1 MTSLTPLVDSVSVL
15 PGEPALSFRGPSVT
29 TGAPLVLLH
38 GLSGSSN
45 SWAPVTERFGDTW
58 RVWALDFRG
67 HGSSEHV
74 DGDYLF
80 DDYVAD
86 ASRLLDAIGEPAVV
100 VGHSLGSLV
109 AATLAQDDHPL
120 VTAVLL
126 EDPPLYL
133 VEPEV
138 MAASPF
144 AVAFRQL
151 ADAVTSLQ
159 GAGAPVEVYRDA
171 FGGTPHPA
179 GGTQADHMWPDALW
193 ARAES
198 LAQMDPGTIES
209 ILVGRTFADF
219 RPDRPIRR
227 PVSVLG
233 ADAACGGAF
242 VVEHEARLL
251 ATTPHAE
258 IIHVPGAAHNIR
270 GDRVGRAPFLDALAE
285 FLVSVG

>member
-1 MTSLTPLVDSVSVL
+1 MSSLTPLAESVSVL
-15 PGEPALSFRGPSVT
+15 AGDPALAFRGPIGT

-45 SWAPVTERFGDTW
+45 SWAPVTERFGAAW
-58 RVWALDFRG
+58 RVWSLDFRG
-67 HGSSEHV
+67 HGRSEHA

-86 ASRLLDAIGEPAVV
+86 ATRLLEAIGEPAVI

-120 VTAVLL
+120 VTAVFL

-138 MAASPF
+138 MATSPF
-144 AVAFRQL
+144 AVGFRQL

-159 GAGAPVEVYRDA
+159 GAGAPVEVFRDA
-171 FGGTPHPA
+171 YGATPHPA

-198 LAQMDPGTIES
+198 LAQMDPATIES
-209 ILVGRTFADF
+209 ILDGRTFADF

-227 PVSVLG
+227 PVRVLG

-242 VVEHEARLL
+242 VVEHDARLR

-258 IIHVPGAAHNIR
+258 IVHVAGAAHNIR

-285 FLVSVG
+285 FLVGVG